1 MRLTNFWKR
10 RRWSARRPAGGPARA
25 RRTQSTK
32 LRLECLEDR
41 RLLSIITPTTTA
53 DGGAGSGSL
62 RAAIIQANLDGGGDT
77 IRLGPHTYNLTLANT
92 GDPDDNTGGNL
103 DITASVT
110 IIGSGPKTVINQTL
124 TNDRVFQIDAT
135 TGTVA
140 FQNLV
145 IQGGHAVDDG
155 TVGSTPYFTTAEGGG
170 ILDIGGAKL
179 TLTCVTV
186 QYNYASG
193 GTGTTGRGAGQSAE
207 GGGVFMNG
215 GTLTLINSAINN
227 NTATG
232 GNGVNAVAG
241 SPVGT
246 PAGAGGFA
254 AGGGLY
260 ATGATVVLGPS
271 FGLGCDTF
279 LGNRAVGGKGGAG
292 LSGAIGAGGNGGNAE
307 GGGLFLDGGSL
318 KMGNSL
324 ATVTIQ
330 GNSATGG
337 AGGAGGT
344 GTGAGGIGGS
354 AYGGGLY
361 AQDLAIVSL
370 TGALVTG
377 NQAVGGAGG
386 SGGAVPSLAA
396 STSGPAS
403 GGAAWGGGLYAQGST
418 LTLKGDVISCNQ
430 ALGGAGGSVFVTS
443 TSGNSGGYGG
453 YATGGGVLSTFDPET
468 DVSGTLSMTGVS
480 VCNNRAVGGVGGSA
494 PAAVTETIHHGDN
507 GVNLHHHVGGH
518 EHAIRH
524 AVAGATET
532 AGTGG
537 GGDGGGV
544 STYDPTTVVVTP
556 VLNLVLITGNVAQGG
571 SGGAGLLGGPGGE
584 GGYGQG
590 GGLATNSLTLNG
602 GVIACNQA
610 IGGAGGAG
618 GNGATGGG
626 GIGDGPGGG
635 GGGGGGAYGG
645 GLAAFGMEGGNPV
658 SVCGALVDFNSAIG
672 GCGGAG
678 GKATGSSS
686 ASGGGGGGGGAG
698 QGGGMYLQDATAT
711 ISHVSAIGNVAQGGC
726 GGAGGAGANAN
737 GLGGGG
743 GGGGAGQG
751 GALYLNESVTTLSCS
766 WLLANCAHGGAGGA
780 GGLGGSANPKGDQGG
795 GGGGGNGQGS
805 GAYVDPTSTLNLSTS
820 FVVANGASG
829 GSGGAGNPNGA
840 PGTGSCNGV
849 YVATGGVLNQS
860 GFSVIALN
868 VVTKVGSSSLFGS
881 LPLSMKAFMP
891 AIVYGALPSSM
902 YGLIPSSLSGLLP
915 VGMGGMG
922 GLLGGSLG
930 SLYGLLPGTLYR
942 LI

>member
-1 MRLTNFWKR
+1 
-10 RRWSARRPAGGPARA
+10 
-25 RRTQSTK
+25 
-32 LRLECLEDR
+32 
-41 RLLSIITPTTTA
+41 
-53 DGGAGSGSL
+53 L

-532 AGTGG
+532 GGTGG
-537 GGDGGGV
+537 TGDGGGV

-610 IGGAGGAG
+610 I
-618 GNGATGGG
+618 
-626 GIGDGPGGG
+626 
-635 GGGGGGAYGG
+635 
-645 GLAAFGMEGGNPV
+645 
-658 SVCGALVDFNSAIG
+658 
-672 GCGGAG
+672 
-678 GKATGSSS
+678 
-686 ASGGGGGGGGAG
+686 GGGGGGAG